1 MSEQTPSWH
10 VTVCVHRPITGA
22 QADGLFDTL
31 ADAAHGWEPAGVD
44 VDVSGGPCYCRESP
58 AAVARVVDAAQE
70 MARALRLVTAIGGAL
85 SKPGETLVAALDA
98 LDADADPATERDFD
112 EAAAAGTPVSVV
124 GTPPWQVHEGPPP
137 THGTPT
143 ADLPAGWNNRTW
155 ATELI
160 AAAREP
166 VLGVEPVFA
175 ADDADYLEAL
185 LAERDR
191 WRQRAETA
199 EARVDGQAWAEL
211 TAEVKR
217 LDMALRV
224 QTEINNRLRADLQAA
239 IVTIGALRD
248 ELSTTHRDTDHELC
262 LTQLREYAEGAQA
275 DLATERAHVERL
287 KQVALA
293 RLNEINGLQAQLT
306 QAEEY
311 AREAGD
317 TASTVEANAEQ
328 DCRDAAADALDW
340 AADQAAVAPVW
351 SAAVL
356 RIWAAGVRTGQ
367 RTIPTQLATT
377 TEDLPEWERELLD
390 RQEGT

>member
-1 MSEQTPSWH
+1 MTEQTTATPWH

-44 VDVSGGPCYCRESP
+44 VDVSGGPCCCRESP
-58 AAVARVVDAAQE
+58 AAVAWVVDAAQE

-85 SKPGETLVAALDA
+85 SKPGEALVAAVDA
-98 LDADADPATERDFD
+98 LDADPATERDFD
-112 EAAAAGTPVSVV
+112 EAAAAGVPVTVV
-124 GTPPWQVHEGPPP
+124 GTPPWQVHDSPPP

-143 ADLPAGWNNRTW
+143 AAPHGGPGW
-155 ATELI
+155 
-160 AAAREP
+160 
-166 VLGVEPVFA
+166 
-175 ADDADYLEAL
+175 DYWS
-185 LAERDR
+185 

-199 EARVDGQAWAEL
+199 EARVDGQSWAEL

-224 QTEINNRLRADLQAA
+224 QMEINNRLRADLQAA
-239 IVTIGALRD
+239 MVTIGALRD
-248 ELSTTHRDTDHELC
+248 ELSTTDRDTDHELC

-317 TASTVEANAEQ
+317 AASTVEANAEQ
-328 DCRDAAADALDW
+328 DCREAAADALAW
-340 AADQAAVAPVW
+340 AAQMFGDPLRLLANLAAE
-351 SAAVL
+351 
-356 RIWAAGVRTGQ
+356 VRAGQ
-367 RTIPTQLATT
+367 RTIPTQPATT
-377 TEDLPEWERELLD
+377 GTDTTE
-390 RQEGT
+390 QT